1 MHLRQFLAAL
11 FVLWA
16 SPAIAQSWPDKPI
29 RLVVPFP
36 AGGAV
41 DTLARHIAPRL
52 AEGLGQP
59 IVIESRSG
67 AGGSIGTGAVAKS
80 PPDGYTLL
88 LVFDTHAVN
97 PSIMKDLPF
106 DTQKDLA
113 AVSLVAT
120 SPLALVANPKVPAN
134 SLKELVELAKR
145 EPNSVAYAS
154 VGAGSLGH
162 LTMAAFAK
170 ATGIELN
177 HIPYRGGAP
186 AVTDLI
192 GGQVQLFLTT
202 TFVAKPLVDAGKA
215 KAIAV
220 TSKVR
225 SPAMP
230 DVPTGAEAGY
240 PAFEATSWYALLAP
254 GGTPMPIVDR
264 VRAELIKVL
273 EDPIVKERLTGQ
285 ALTIIGSTP
294 KEAEQFIANEIER
307 WKIVVKENNVTVNP

>member
-1 MHLRQFLAAL
+1 MRLYQIVLSFL
-11 FVLWA
+11 VLCA
-16 SPAIAQSWPDKPI
+16 SPVSAQSWPDKPI

-41 DTLARHIAPRL
+41 DTLARHIQPKL
-52 AEGLGQP
+52 SEGLGQP
-59 IVIESRSG
+59 IIIESRGG

-113 AVSLVAT
+113 AISLIAT
-120 SPLALVANPKVPAN
+120 SPLALVAHPKVPAN

-145 EPNSVAYAS
+145 GANSVAYAS

-170 ATGIELN
+170 ATGTELN

-202 TFVAKPLVDAGKA
+202 TFVAKPLVEAGKA

-220 TSKVR
+220 TSKQR

-230 DVPTGAEAGY
+230 SVPTGAEAGY

-254 GGTPMPIVDR
+254 AGTPQPIIDR
-264 VRAELIKVL
+264 VRDELVKVL
-273 EDPIVKERLTGQ
+273 NDPIVNGRLTEQ
-285 ALTIIGSTP
+285 ALTIVGSTP
-294 KEAEQFIANEIER
+294 KEAEQFIASEMDR
-307 WKIVVKENNVTVNP
+307 WSKVVKDNNITVN